1 MSDSNG
7 NGGRVE
13 PLRLVVSINV
23 SLPEDFQAALLGAI
37 GSAAHPPT
45 GSHEKADEPMSRTED
60 PWLDL
65 SHAAEFIGVSISTLY
80 KYASHGKIEFRKL
93 AGRLQFRRS
102 VLEGFME
109 KQVHPARNS
118 PQLRSIISAALGSGK

>member
-7 NGGRVE
+7 NGGRIE
-13 PLRLVVSINV
+13 PLRLVVSINI
-23 SLPEDFQAALLGAI
+23 SLAEDVQAALLGAI
-37 GSAAHPPT
+37 GSAAHPP
-45 GSHEKADEPMSRTED
+45 SRSREHAEVPMSRAED
-60 PWLDL
+60 QWLDL
-65 SHAAEFIGVSISTLY
+65 SHAAEFVGVSTSTLY
-80 KYASHGKIEFRKL
+80 KYTSHGKIEFGKL

-109 KQVHPARNS
+109 KQVHPARNG